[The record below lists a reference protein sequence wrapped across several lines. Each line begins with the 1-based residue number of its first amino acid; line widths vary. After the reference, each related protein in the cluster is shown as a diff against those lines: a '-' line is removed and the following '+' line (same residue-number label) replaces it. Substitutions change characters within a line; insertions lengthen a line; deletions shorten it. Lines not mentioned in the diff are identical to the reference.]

1 MTIKKDIENI
11 IYSMF
16 DAFKAGDTKAI
27 EYHLHLIH
35 ENS

>member
-1 MTIKKDIENI
+1 MTINKEIENI
-11 IYSMF
+11 IYSIL
-16 DAFKAGDTKAI
+16 DAFKDGDTKAI